1 MTPRSRF
8 LRHTLL
14 GGALVFAAYF
24 VRAEPITIPSE
35 GEPVVV
41 ELNDIPMMYALP
53 SAKEVVTQ
61 GAGWR
66 ADDAVIN
73 PDYLRFLEQ
82 RIFPKGI
89 PAEPV
94 EPARQPFLFRYCV
107 AFFEMKSYSQA
118 LACLEAV
125 RRSVQKFGDPPG
137 IPYKTTS
144 FQIYPVGYVVDKPGG
159 EYPLAVKVPMLHSEI
174 LFELGDIPGAVKLAD
189 EALAAKAATPL
200 KNLPRPYHERPDQVL
215 ARTICRDDY
224 SVQTLWKISNTCGFG
239 GNGNLS
245 TRIHLATLYGMVGQ
259 REKSD
264 RYMKDIREEM
274 ASFEGSFD
282 KFYRT
287 KRRSA
292 LVQILM
298 ARRDYAAALALAD
311 DDSSAGQDIV
321 YLAIGLASLATGGG
335 SGVQFLLA
343 PAIDQHTISTK
354 FQVAHARVEVGRLA
368 EAKAYLDEVLGKDV
382 IKGLGGIY
390 WAALYDRGRIAESE
404 GQDEEAI
411 GLYQRA
417 VDEIER
423 QRSTIQTEN
432 AKIGFFGDKQA
443 VYQALIRLLFRSGR
457 HEEAF
462 LMGERSKSRAL
473 VDMLAGKQDFRIA
486 GPAAEQVRQLLAQS
500 QVSEVALQRDTRYD
514 QQIAARAKRKF
525 DAQGEVKA
533 DDVAAVV
540 SEVRSLKSEAR
551 EALSR
556 QAPELAS
563 LVSVPQVGLEDIR
576 AALPADETL
585 VSYYYDAGN
594 LYAFL
599 IDAGSFQAVQL
610 ERNGLEEEIEA
621 FRDAI
626 ENRRDNHPALGQA
639 LHARLIA
646 PLLPHLRKNRLI
658 IAGHGKLHYLPFAAL
673 HDGKSYLLERY
684 QLASLPSAATLKFV
698 GQRRGTGKAGALLA
712 LGNPDLGDRRY
723 DLPHAEQEARQVAAV
738 FPKSA
743 VLLKKEANKQNL
755 MTYAA
760 GFSYLHF
767 ATHGKFDAD
776 DPLGSA
782 LLLAGDAGQA
792 ADRLTVGEL
801 YGMNIDA
808 ELVTL
813 SACETGLGK
822 VANGDDVVGL
832 VRGFLYAGAGRV
844 VSTLWPIED
853 EATAQLM
860 AGFYAQLKAG
870 KPKAEALRTAQL
882 ALRTRYP
889 HPFFWAAFQMTA
901 GAAAGPP
908 R

>member
-1 MTPRSRF
+1 MSHLRF
-8 LRHTLL
+8 FRLFLLTVGMGVVTAPAVNAETL
-14 GGALVFAAYF
+14 
-24 VRAEPITIPSE
+24 TIPTE
-35 GEPVVV
+35 GEPVVI
-41 ELNDIPMMYALP
+41 EINDIPMMYALP
-53 SAKEVVTQ
+53 SVEDSLTKGAAWKPNDSVV
-61 GAGWR
+61 
-66 ADDAVIN
+66 N

-89 PAEPV
+89 PKEPV

-107 AFFEMKSYSQA
+107 ASYEMKNYSQA
-118 LACLEAV
+118 LDCLQAV
-125 RRSVQKFGDPPG
+125 RLSVQKHGDPPG
-137 IPYKTTS
+137 LPYKSTPI
-144 FQIYPVGYVVDKPGG
+144 QLYPIGFVVNKPGG

-174 LFELGDIPGAVKLAD
+174 LFDLGDIPGAVKLAD
-189 EALAAKAATPL
+189 EALAGKAAIPL
-200 KNLPRPYHERPDQVL
+200 KNLPRPYHERPEQVL

-224 SVQTLWKISNTCGFG
+224 SVQTLWKLSNSCGFG

-245 TRIHLATLYGMVGQ
+245 TRIHLASLYGVVGQ

-264 RYMKDIREEM
+264 RYLKEIKEEM
-274 ASFEGSFD
+274 AGLEGSFD

-287 KRRSA
+287 KRRLA
-292 LVQILM
+292 LVQIYL
-298 ARRDYAAALALAD
+298 ARKEYETALTLAD
-311 DDSSAGQDIV
+311 DESSTGQDIF
-321 YLAIGLASLATGGG
+321 YLAVGLASIATGGG
-335 SGVQFLLA
+335 MATSLLFA
-343 PAIDQHTISTK
+343 PAIDQHTVSTK
-354 FQVAHARVEVGRLA
+354 FQVAHARVEVGRLG
-368 EAKAYLDEVLGKDV
+368 EAKPYLDEILAKDS
-382 IKGLGGIY
+382 IKALPGIY

-404 GQDEEAI
+404 GQTDEAI

-443 VYQALIRLLFRSGR
+443 VYQALIRLLFKSGR

-500 QVSEVALQRDTRYD
+500 QVSEVALQRDTAPDRE
-514 QQIAARAKRKF
+514 IAARTKRKF
-525 DAQGEVKA
+525 DEQGEVKA
-533 DDVAAVV
+533 ADIAAVAA
-540 SEVRSLKSEAR
+540 EVRSLKSEAR
-551 EALSR
+551 EALTR

-563 LVSVPQVGLEDIR
+563 LVSVPQVGLADIR
-576 AALPADETL
+576 AALPADEAL
-585 VSYYYDAGN
+585 LSYYYDAGN

-599 IDAGSFQAVQL
+599 IDGSNFQAMQL
-610 ERNGLEEEIEA
+610 ERAGLEAEVEA

-626 ENRRDNHPALGQA
+626 ENRRDSHQALGRA

-646 PLLPHLRKNRLI
+646 PLLPHLRKSRLD

-673 HDGKSYLLERY
+673 HDGKDYLLDRY
-684 QLASLPSAATLKFV
+684 QLASLPSAATLKFIDK
-698 GQRRGTGKAGALLA
+698 QRGAGKTGVLLA
-712 LGNPDLGDRRY
+712 LGNPDLGDRQY
-723 DLPHAEQEARQVAAV
+723 DLPFAEKEARQVAAL
-738 FPKSA
+738 FPRSA
-743 VLLKKEANKQNL
+743 VLVQKEANKQNL
-755 MTYAA
+755 QNVAA
-760 GFSYLHF
+760 DFSYLHF

-782 LLLAGDAGQA
+782 LLLAGEATRP

-860 AGFYAQLKAG
+860 TAFYGQLKVG
-870 KPKAEALRTAQL
+870 KPKAEALRAAQT
-882 ALRTRYP
+882 ALRAKYP
-889 HPFFWAAFQMTA
+889 HPFFWAAFQITA
-901 GAAAGPP
+901 G

>member
-1 MTPRSRF
+1 MLS
-8 LRHTLL
+8 HLL
-14 GGALVFAAYF
+14 FVCAAVLAAGW
-24 VRAEPITIPSE
+24 VRAETITIPTE
-35 GEPVVV
+35 GETIVI
-41 ELNDIPMMYALP
+41 ELNDIPMMYAMP
-53 SAKEVVTQ
+53 SANEVVTQ

-73 PDYLRFLEQ
+73 PDYLRFLVQ
-82 RIFPKGI
+82 RVFPQGI

-94 EPARQPFLFRYCV
+94 EPVRQPFLFRYCV
-107 AFFEMKSYSQA
+107 ALYETKNYSQA
-118 LACLEAV
+118 LSCLDAV
-125 RRSVQKFGDPPG
+125 RLSVEKHGDLPG
-137 IPYKTTS
+137 VPYKTTS

-174 LFELGDIPGAVKLAD
+174 LFELGDIPGALKLAD
-189 EALAAKAATPL
+189 KALAVKAAIPL
-200 KNLPRPYHERPDQVL
+200 KNLPRPYHERPEQVL

-224 SVQTLWKISNTCGFG
+224 SVTTIWKISNSCGFG

-245 TRIHLATLYGMVGQ
+245 TRIHLATLYGVAGQ
-259 REKSD
+259 LEKSD
-264 RYMKDIREEM
+264 RYVKDIREEM
-274 ASFEGSFD
+274 AGLEGSFD

-287 KRRSA
+287 KRRLA
-292 LVQILM
+292 LVQIHL
-298 ARRDYAAALALAD
+298 ARKEYEAALALAD
-311 DDSSAGQDIV
+311 DESSVGQDIF

-343 PAIDQHTISTK
+343 PAFDQHTVGTK
-354 FQVAHARVEVGRLA
+354 FQVAHARVEVGQLGK
-368 EAKAYLDEVLGKDV
+368 AKAYLDDILGRES
-382 IKGLGGIY
+382 IKGLPGIY
-390 WAALYDRGRIAESE
+390 WAALYDRGRVAESE
-404 GQDEEAI
+404 DQPDEAI

-473 VDMLAGKQDFRIA
+473 VDMLAGKQDFSIA
-486 GPAAEQVRQLLAQS
+486 GPAAEEVRQLLAQS
-500 QVSEVALQRDTRYD
+500 QVSEVALKRDTRYD

-525 DAQGEVKA
+525 DEQGEIKA
-533 DDVAAVV
+533 DDVAVV
-540 SEVRSLKSEAR
+540 VAEVRSLKNEAR

-563 LVSVPQVGLEDIR
+563 LVSVPQVGLDDIR
-576 AALPADETL
+576 AVLPADETL

-599 IDAGSFQAVQL
+599 IDGGAFQAVQL
-610 ERNGLEEEIEA
+610 ERRGLDEEIEA

-626 ENRRDNHPALGQA
+626 ENRRDGFQA
-639 LHARLIA
+639 QGRTLHARLIA
-646 PLLPHLRKNRLI
+646 PLQAHLLKNRLV

-673 HDGKSYLLERY
+673 HDGKGYLLDRY
-684 QLASLPSAATLKFV
+684 QLTSLPSAATLKFV
-698 GQRRGTGKAGALLA
+698 GKRRGAGKAGVLLA
-712 LGNPDLGDRRY
+712 LGNPDLGDRQY
-723 DLPHAEQEARQVAAV
+723 DLPYAEKEARQVAAV

-743 VLLKKEANKQNL
+743 VLLKKEASKQNL
-755 MTYAA
+755 KTYAA

-782 LLLAGDAGQA
+782 LLLAGEAAQA
-792 ADRLTVGEL
+792 VDRLTVGEL
-801 YGMNIDA
+801 YGMSIDA

-832 VRGFLYAGAGRV
+832 VRGFLYAGASRV

-853 EATAQLM
+853 EATAKLM
-860 AGFYAQLKAG
+860 AAFYAHLKAG
-870 KPKAEALRTAQL
+870 KPKAAALREAQID
-882 ALRTRYP
+882 LRNQHP

-901 GAAAGPP
+901 G

>member
-1 MTPRSRF
+1 MSPPSVF
-8 LRHTLL
+8 LRCALL
-14 GGALVFAAYF
+14 AWAAAAIS
-24 VRAEPITIPSE
+24 VRAETITIPTE
-35 GEPVVV
+35 GEPVVI
-41 ELNDIPMMYALP
+41 ELNDIPLMYARP
-53 SAKEVVTQ
+53 SFQEALTE
-61 GAGWR
+61 GAVWR
-66 ADDAVIN
+66 QDDAVVN
-73 PDYLRFLEQ
+73 PEYLRFLEQ
-82 RIFPKGI
+82 RIFPSGI
-89 PAEPV
+89 PAQAV
-94 EPARQPFLFRYCV
+94 DTARQPFLFRYCV
-107 AFFEMKSYSQA
+107 AAYETKNYSRA
-118 LACLEAV
+118 LDCLAAV
-125 RRSVQKFGDPPG
+125 RRSVQQHGDPPG
-137 IPYKTTS
+137 VPYKMTPI
-144 FQIYPVGYVVDKPGG
+144 QLYPIGYVVNKPGG
-159 EYPLAVKVPMLHSEI
+159 EYPLAVRVPMLHSEI

-189 EALAAKAATPL
+189 EALAIKEKIPL
-200 KNLPRPYHERPDQVL
+200 KDLPRPYHERPDQLL
-215 ARTICRDDY
+215 ARTICRDLY
-224 SVQTLWKISNTCGFG
+224 AVAPWNMSGSCGYG
-239 GNGNLS
+239 GTGNLS
-245 TRIHLATLYGMVGQ
+245 TRIHLATLYGVAG
-259 REKSD
+259 RRDSSE
-264 RYMKDIREEM
+264 RYANEIREEM
-274 ASFEGSFD
+274 SGLDGSFD

-287 KRRSA
+287 KRRLA
-292 LVQILM
+292 LVQIHL
-298 ARRDYAAALALAD
+298 ARKEYEAALKLAD
-311 DDSSAGQDIV
+311 DDSSAGQDFLYV
-321 YLAIGLASLATGGG
+321 ALGLTLFAAGGG
-335 SGVQFLLA
+335 SGLELLLA
-343 PAIDQHTISTK
+343 PAFDQHTISTK
-354 FQVAHARVEVGRLA
+354 FQVAHARVEVGRLG
-368 EAKAYLDEVLGKDV
+368 EAKAYLDEILAKDG
-382 IKGLGGIY
+382 IKGLAGIY
-390 WAALYDRGRIAESE
+390 WAALYDRGRIAEGE
-404 GQDEEAI
+404 DQPDEAI

-473 VDMLAGKQDFRIA
+473 VDMLAGKQDFGIA

-500 QVSEVALQRDTRYD
+500 QVSEVALKRDTRYD
-514 QQIAARAKRKF
+514 QQIAARAKRRF
-525 DAQGEVKA
+525 DEQGEVKA
-533 DDVAAVV
+533 GDVAAVV

-563 LVSVPQVGLEDIR
+563 LVSVPQVGLDDIR

-599 IDAGSFQAVQL
+599 IDGAAFQAVQL
-610 ERNGLEEEIEA
+610 ERSGLEEEIEA

-626 ENRRDNHPALGQA
+626 GNRLDGHRALGQS

-646 PLLPHLRKNRLI
+646 PLQSHLRKNRLI

-673 HDGKSYLLERY
+673 HDGKTYLLDRY

-698 GQRRGTGKAGALLA
+698 GQRRGAGKAGALLA

-723 DLPHAEQEARQVAAV
+723 DLPHAEKEARQVAAV

-743 VLLKKEANKQNL
+743 VLVKKEANKQNL

-792 ADRLTVGEL
+792 ENRLTVGEL

-844 VSTLWPIED
+844 VATLWPIED
-853 EATAQLM
+853 EATAKLM
-860 AGFYAQLKAG
+860 AAFYGQLKAG
-870 KPKAEALRTAQL
+870 KPKAAALRDAQL
-882 ALRTRYP
+882 ALRAQHP
-889 HPFFWAAFQMTA
+889 HPFFWAAFQITA
-901 GAAAGPP
+901 G